1 MNYIILGHRELSR
14 KCEKKPLLNRIKIR
28 FVCIHPKWMQNRM
41 FSKVFGGFPSYFEN
55 YSNLD
60 SDKFIQGFETMSST
74 WFIMFMAVF
83 LN

>member
-1 MNYIILGHRELSR
+1 
-14 KCEKKPLLNRIKIR
+14 
-28 FVCIHPKWMQNRM
+28 M

-60 SDKFIQGFETMSST
+60 SNKFIQGFETMSST